1 MSSRTKQILQTVIG
15 LGLAAAMLIWGLP
28 YFAKTSWADIWSVI
42 RTIPLS
48 HALLFQ
54 ALMLLGL
61 WCYTFTFTGSLHGL
75 SHIKALIVNLCGS
88 SVSNLLP
95 GGGAVG
101 LAATYAIC
109 RSWGFSRRAT
119 STSVIV
125 TGVWNVLARIA
136 LPVVAIGALWFGG
149 VTLPPALTDLAVA
162 GMFTGL
168 AVLGALVAIMVSER
182 AAQAIG
188 RALDWALG
196 PIRRRRQAK
205 AAAKALATATTD
217 ADAEAGP
224 PLPADEDPAVP
235 SMSIE
240 ELVTDLRARINEVV
254 GSGWLSMTLG
264 MVGFFGF
271 YYVLFVLI
279 MRETGVTLPLNLLF
293 AAFAIGRLLTAV
305 GITPGGI
312 GITETATSAVLVGWG
327 AEAAGATAGVVLFSI
342 FTHLMEVPLGAL
354 GWLMWTASTKVE
366 PHDDGDEPALA
377 QTAT

>member
-75 SHIKALIVNLCGS
+75 SHVKALIVNLCGS

-217 ADAEAGP
+217 ADAEAGR

>member
-1 MSSRTKQILQTVIG
+1 MSSRTKQVLQTVVG

-48 HALLFQ
+48 HALAFQ
-54 ALMLLGL
+54 ALMLIGL

-196 PIRRRRQAK
+196 PLRRRRKAK
-205 AAAKALATATTD
+205 AEAKAR
-217 ADAEAGP
+217 AEVEGEGEGEGVEQRPVEPGP
-224 PLPADEDPAVP
+224 VEPP
-235 SMSIE
+235 MSIE
-240 ELVTDLRARINEVV
+240 ELVTDLRARIKDIVHT
-254 GSGWLSMTLG
+254 GWISMTLG
-264 MVGFFGF
+264 MVGFFGA

-366 PHDDGDEPALA
+366 PHDEGDEPALA
-377 QTAT
+377 STAS

>member
-28 YFAKTSWADIWSVI
+28 YFAKTSWTDIWSVI

-168 AVLGALVAIMVSER
+168 AVLGSLVAIMVSER

-196 PIRRRRQAK
+196 PIRRRRRAK

-217 ADAEAGP
+217 ADAGE

>member
-1 MSSRTKQILQTVIG
+1 MSSRTKQVLQTVVG

-48 HALLFQ
+48 NALAFQ

-75 SHIKALIVNLCGS
+75 SHLKALIVNLCGS

-196 PIRRRRQAK
+196 PLRRRRTAK
-205 AAAKALATATTD
+205 AEAKAMAKAR
-217 ADAEAGP
+217 AEGQGDEQQPVEPGP
-224 PLPADEDPAVP
+224 VEPP
-235 SMSIE
+235 MSIE
-240 ELVTDLRARINEVV
+240 ELVTDLRARIKDIVAT
-254 GSGWLSMTLG
+254 GWISMTLG
-264 MVGFFGF
+264 MVGFFGA

-366 PHDDGDEPALA
+366 PPAEGDEPALA
-377 QTAT
+377 RTAS

>member
-28 YFAKTSWADIWSVI
+28 YFAKTSWTDIWSVI

-196 PIRRRRQAK
+196 PVRRRRRAK

-217 ADAEAGP
+217 ADAGE

-327 AEAAGATAGVVLFSI
+327 ADAAGATAGVVLFSI

>member
-1 MSSRTKQILQTVIG
+1 MSSRTKQVLQTVVG

-28 YFAKTSWADIWSVI
+28 YFAKTSWTDIWSVI

-48 HALLFQ
+48 HALAFQ
-54 ALMLLGL
+54 ALMLIGL
-61 WCYTFTFTGSLHGL
+61 WSYTFTFTGSLHGL

-196 PIRRRRQAK
+196 PLRRRRKAK
-205 AAAKALATATTD
+205 AEAKAR
-217 ADAEAGP
+217 AEVEGEGEGVEQRPVEPGP
-224 PLPADEDPAVP
+224 VEPP
-235 SMSIE
+235 MSIE
-240 ELVTDLRARINEVV
+240 ELVTDLRARIKDIVHT
-254 GSGWLSMTLG
+254 GWISMTLG
-264 MVGFFGF
+264 MVGFFGA

-366 PHDDGDEPALA
+366 PHDEGDEPALA
-377 QTAT
+377 STAS

>member
-28 YFAKTSWADIWSVI
+28 YFAKTSWTDIWSVI

-75 SHIKALIVNLCGS
+75 SHVKALIVNLCGS

-196 PIRRRRQAK
+196 PIRRRRHAK

-217 ADAEAGP
+217 ADAEAGR
-224 PLPADEDPAVP
+224 PLPAEEDPAVP

>member
-75 SHIKALIVNLCGS
+75 SHVKALIVNLCGS

>member
-75 SHIKALIVNLCGS
+75 SHVKALIVNLCGS

-196 PIRRRRQAK
+196 PIRRRRHAK

-217 ADAEAGP
+217 ADAEAGR

>member
-196 PIRRRRQAK
+196 PIRRRRRAK

-217 ADAEAGP
+217 ADADAGP

>member
-28 YFAKTSWADIWSVI
+28 YFAKTSWTDIWSVI

-196 PIRRRRQAK
+196 PIRRRRHAK
-205 AAAKALATATTD
+205 AVAKALATATTD
-217 ADAEAGP
+217 ADAEAGR
-224 PLPADEDPAVP
+224 PLAADDDPAVP

>member
-1 MSSRTKQILQTVIG
+1 MSSRTKQVLQTVVG

-28 YFAKTSWADIWSVI
+28 YFAKTSWTDIWSVI

-48 HALLFQ
+48 HALAFQ
-54 ALMLLGL
+54 ALMLIGL

-188 RALDWALG
+188 RALDWALA
-196 PIRRRRQAK
+196 PLRRRRKAKPQAN
-205 AAAKALATATTD
+205 AR
-217 ADAEAGP
+217 AEGEGGGVEQRPVEPGP
-224 PLPADEDPAVP
+224 VEPP
-235 SMSIE
+235 MSIE
-240 ELVTDLRARINEVV
+240 ELVTDLRARIKDIVHT
-254 GSGWLSMTLG
+254 GWISMTLG
-264 MVGFFGF
+264 MVGFFGA

-366 PHDDGDEPALA
+366 PHDEGDEPALA
-377 QTAT
+377 STAG